1 MAALPGSME
10 ECLKVTVLEK
20 TRIRGV
26 PDLLLLQDE
35 KVRDRAIAASRIEYL
50 VIEGKISN
58 NTEIYQI
65 ANNFQFFIIVLRPVS
80 RSGGI
85 THKAP

>member
-1 MAALPGSME
+1 M
-10 ECLKVTVLEK
+10 
-20 TRIRGV
+20 

-50 VIEGKISN
+50 VIEGKIRN

-65 ANNFQFFIIVLRPVS
+65 ATNFQFFIIVLRPVS

>member
-1 MAALPGSME
+1 M
-10 ECLKVTVLEK
+10 
-20 TRIRGV
+20 